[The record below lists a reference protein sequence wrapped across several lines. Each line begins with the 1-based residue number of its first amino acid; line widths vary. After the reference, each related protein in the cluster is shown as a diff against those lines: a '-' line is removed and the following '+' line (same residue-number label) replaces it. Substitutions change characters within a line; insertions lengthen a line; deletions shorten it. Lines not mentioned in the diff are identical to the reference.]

1 MIQCFQDVV
10 YEFVILR
17 RLGLCPEYFFV
28 RTGSLRG
35 NMGKSV
41 VMRVV

>member
-17 RLGLCPEYFFV
+17 RFGLCPEYFA
-28 RTGSLRG
+28 RTGSLRD
-35 NMGKSV
+35 NLGKSV